1 MRKLI
6 FTAFAVVVFSSISTA
21 KTAEVLKD
29 CSGYA
34 SAKTNADESKREADG
49 RGCYGSGQYNKIYQ
63 IYKMECEMSFR
74 IMLPIEDEE
83 IFFEEPIVFQ
93 E

>member
-1 MRKLI
+1 MKKLI
-6 FTAFAVVVFSSISTA
+6 FTAFAVVMFSSISTA

-34 SAKTNADESKREADG
+34 ATKTNADESKRETDG
-49 RGCYGSGQYNKIYQ
+49 RGCYSSGQYNKIYQ
-63 IYKMECEMSFR
+63 IYKMECEMSS
-74 IMLPIEDEE
+74 MMMVPLEE
-83 IFFEEPIVFQ
+83 EEFFFEELIVFQ